1 MPTPIAQELRELIT
15 FRDTA
20 GPTTI
25 AGVSAE
31 TTTIATAYARITE
44 GGGAGAE
51 DEDMQHQ
58 GQTQSF
64 EVWTQ
69 WIPNITSFLQIEWGS
84 RTLVIVETPQKIVDR
99 FGRQWLLIHVEE
111 TIERS
116 L

>member
-1 MPTPIAQELRELIT
+1 MPTPIPQELRELII
-15 FRDTA
+15 FKSTA

-25 AGVSAE
+25 GGVSTEVA
-31 TTTIATAYARITE
+31 TIATAWARITE

-69 WIPNITSFLQIEWGS
+69 WIPDITSFLQIEWGA
-84 RTLVIVETPQKIVDR
+84 RTLTIVETPQKVLDR
-99 FGRQWLLIHVEE
+99 HGRAWLLIHAEE

-116 L
+116 V